1 MPSRC
6 RITPA
11 RTTSARSFLALVD
24 CKRYCVSTNG
34 DYFCHPD
41 REAIGRIIKYGGE
54 RPELHFNYRTR
65 YNEVWARP
73 DLQERYAYSA
83 HYPQDGQHGAVVS
96 LLAAT

>member
-1 MPSRC
+1 MSHHASQNNLSRE
-6 RITPA
+6 
-11 RTTSARSFLALVD
+11 FLALLD

-41 REAIGRIIKYGGE
+41 REAIGRIIKYGGD

-65 YNEVWARP
+65 YNKVWKRS

-83 HYPQDGQHGAVVS
+83 RYPLDGRSGRAVS
-96 LLAAT
+96 LLAAR